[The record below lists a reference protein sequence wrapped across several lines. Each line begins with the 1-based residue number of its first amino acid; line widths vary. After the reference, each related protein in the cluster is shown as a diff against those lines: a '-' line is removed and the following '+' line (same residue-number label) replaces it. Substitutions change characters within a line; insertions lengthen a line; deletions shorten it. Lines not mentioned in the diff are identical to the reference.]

1 MKDGCA
7 AGASEGTD
15 DMTERETEPL
25 TEKIYQR
32 QPYQK
37 EWKSEILRT
46 EGNSVVLRSTIFAPE
61 AGGQPSD
68 RGMLGGYEVRH
79 VREENGIIYHELADS
94 EKTGQVQISLAAGQT
109 VEMKIDWERR
119 FDHMQNHLGEHILS
133 GLFKSEYDA
142 DNKGFHMG
150 EDIATFDID
159 RKEITAQ
166 MLRNIEHKANRA
178 VYDAIPVEVSFVES
192 AEDARRYPLRK
203 PLSVDE
209 DILIVTV
216 KGVDCVACC
225 CPHPSDTSQIGIIKL
240 LRTEKYKGMTRIYF
254 KCGMRALLDYE
265 QKHEVVT
272 ALGEKYSADEFSLLK
287 KESIAEAKRE
297 EMRRELNRLKD
308 RLAEIRASEL
318 LSGAET
324 CVTGEME
331 EEGTDDLKRIAK
343 KVTAK
348 TDLPVILASV
358 KDRCVFL
365 THSGKSALRCGALV
379 KEFAPGSGGRGGGS
393 DTQAQVVFRDEE
405 AMRNFVQIAVSSVSR
420 IPETKMQKSEGPA
433 KQEGADDGRRKER
446 K

>member
-1 MKDGCA
+1 
-7 AGASEGTD
+7 
-15 DMTERETEPL
+15 MTEKETEVL

-37 EWKSEILRT
+37 EWKSEILRV
-46 EGNSVVLRSTIFAPE
+46 EGNSVVLKSTIFAPE

-68 RGMLGGYEVRH
+68 RGVLGGYEVRS
-79 VREENGIIYHELADS
+79 VREENGIIYHDLLLSAADGADGGRQ
-94 EKTGQVQISLAAGQT
+94 ENAGGTAQAETAFTAGQT

-150 EDIATFDID
+150 EEVATFDID
-159 RKEITAQ
+159 RKDITAE

-178 VYDAIPVEVSFVES
+178 VYDAIPVEVSFVEN

-203 PLSVDE
+203 PLSVEE

-265 QKHEVVT
+265 QKHDVVT
-272 ALGEKYSADEFSLLK
+272 ALGEKYSADEFSLLE

-297 EMRRELNRLKD
+297 EMRRELNRMKD
-308 RLAEIRASEL
+308 RMAEIRAEEL
-318 LSGAET
+318 LFGAGN
-324 CVTGEME
+324 CVTGELE
-331 EEGTDDLKRIAK
+331 KDGIDELKRIAK
-343 KVTAK
+343 KVTAR
-348 TDLPVILASV
+348 TDLPVILSSEEGL
-358 KDRCVFL
+358 CVFL
-365 THSGKSALRCGALV
+365 THSGKSGLRCGALV
-379 KEFAPGSGGRGGGS
+379 KEFASGFGGRGGGS
-393 DTQAQVVFRDEE
+393 DTQAQAVFKNAET
-405 AMRNFVQIAVSSVSR
+405 MRNFVQIAQASVAQMS
-420 IPETKMQKSEGPA
+420 ETKRSE
-433 KQEGADDGRRKER
+433 
-446 K
+446 